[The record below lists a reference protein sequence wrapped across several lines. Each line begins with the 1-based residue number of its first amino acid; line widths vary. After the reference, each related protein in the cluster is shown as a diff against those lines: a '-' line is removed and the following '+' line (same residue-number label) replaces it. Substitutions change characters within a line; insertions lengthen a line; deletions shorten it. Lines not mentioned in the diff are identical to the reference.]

1 MSCVGSRLGALRK
14 KSLPRSWDAL
24 RGSAWDAVVKLL
36 PFVQIISLNKD
47 PKTQDSE
54 RIPLGL
60 SLPWADRKVSWNMVS
75 ESSTL

>member
-1 MSCVGSRLGALRK
+1 MTSAAQVSFGNFSMSCVGSRPGALRK

-54 RIPLGL
+54 RISLGL
-60 SLPWADRKVSWNMVS
+60 S
-75 ESSTL
+75 SSVGR